1 MPMLNN
7 TIKLLHLTVSKNRI
21 QVSKF
26 KIEFKTERNLAESY
40 LVNKKGLQK
49 ILIKFM
55 IKLLN
60 LWHY

>member
-7 TIKLLHLTVSKNRI
+7 TIKLVHLTVSKNRI

-26 KIEFKTERNLAESY
+26 KIEFKTEHNLAESY

-49 ILIKFM
+49 ILITYK
-55 IKLLN
+55 I
-60 LWHY
+60 YD